1 MKTLFAEALIRAMG
15 WALVHSMWQGAVL
28 AVLLLFLLQKLR
40 AARQRYYA
48 AFAALSLLF
57 CVSLCTF
64 AYLYAPEAAHIVS
77 DTPEVILQE
86 STHAATWTWAATDPG
101 YLTLVSDWLE
111 NNYPVIVAVWLLGF
125 GFFLFQ
131 LLGAYF
137 FLQQLRTQGA
147 HLAETHWQQTLQR
160 LSSHMQLA
168 RPVKLLE
175 SALVHAPM
183 TLGYFKPIILLP
195 IGMINRLSVAEVEA
209 ILAHELAHILRQDWL
224 FNLLQAFMEAVF
236 YYHPAVWWISGI
248 IRKER
253 EHCCDDTAIRLT
265 GNRLIYAKALVQ
277 VQEMAKKSAQPALA
291 LGMQGNAIRL
301 RRKTPLLDR
310 IRRVLNQSQPK
321 SQIMEKMIATG
332 ALLILLTLYSI
343 HTNTPQALAH
353 ALQSMEITP
362 TNWFT
367 AEQSEPTLADTVP
380 PPSKGIQ
387 RIVREDEKQK
397 VEMDLKDGTITRLMI
412 DGKEIPAS
420 EFDQYNDLKNEV
432 WEDAAPPAPPAPPE
446 MPAFPDLP
454 FPPAAPNGMM
464 GGYERV
470 FTEKDPNGNTIIRLE
485 RPDGPMEIKV
495 SDGKVYINGAAL
507 KEGATLEIAT
517 EHAWPEAPEMPEMVE
532 LQELAELQEMQELP
546 ELMEF
551 PNYQMD
557 AKQLAEFNAEMDRM
571 RKELKKDQKSFEKE
585 RRRMQ
590 KDHKQEFER
599 IQKEHLRIQRES
611 IRAQNEA
618 VRAQQEA
625 ERSIENARSE
635 VTRAKLLVERDRQRT
650 VIDRENT
657 LKDGRI
663 QEQIQRALLTDALIT
678 NPDKYNMRLS
688 TIEMRV
694 NGKIQDESI
703 KKKYLEYHKS
713 ISGRTLKNAESIQIE
728 KN

>member
-1 MKTLFAEALIRAMG
+1 MNTWFSEALIRAMG
-15 WALVHSMWQGAVL
+15 WTLVHSLWQGAVL
-28 AVLLLFLLQKLR
+28 AALLLAFLQKFR
-40 AARQRYYA
+40 SAQKRYYA
-48 AFAALSLLF
+48 AFAALSMLFGASLL
-57 CVSLCTF
+57 TF
-64 AYLYAPEAAHIVS
+64 AYLYVPENTHAVS
-77 DTPEVILQE
+77 DTAVTVLQE
-86 STHAATWTWAATDPG
+86 STMPTLWTWTAVDSTS
-101 YLTLVSDWLE
+101 LTLVSDWLE
-111 NNYPVIVAVWLLGF
+111 NNYPFIVGIWLLGF
-125 GFFLFQ
+125 GFFLVQ

-137 FLQQLRTQGA
+137 FLQRLRNHGT
-147 HLAETHWQQTLQR
+147 HLPEMYWQQTLQR
-160 LSSHMQLA
+160 LSSQMQLA

-183 TLGYFKPIILLP
+183 TLGYLKPIILLP

-277 VQEMAKKSAQPALA
+277 VQEMAKKSTQPALA

-343 HTNTPQALAH
+343 HTNTPQALAN
-353 ALQSMEITP
+353 ALQSIDIAP
-362 TNWFT
+362 ANWFT
-367 AEQSEPTLADTVP
+367 AENNETNRTDTVP
-380 PPSKGIQ
+380 KPPKGVQ
-387 RIVREDEKQK
+387 RIVREDENQK
-397 VEMDLKDGTITRLMI
+397 VEMDLKNGSISRLMI

-420 EFDQYNDLKNEV
+420 EFDQYNDLKDDV
-432 WEDAAPPAPPAPPE
+432 LGDLRPPTPPAPPE
-446 MPAFPDLP
+446 MPAFPALP

-507 KEGATLEIAT
+507 KEGSSLEIAT
-517 EHAWPEAPEMPEMVE
+517 NIEHAEAPEMPEIVE
-532 LQELAELQEMQELP
+532 LQELAELQEMAELP
-546 ELMEF
+546 ELMET
-551 PNYQMD
+551 PPYPMD

-585 RRRMQ
+585 RRRLQ
-590 KDHKQEFER
+590 KAHKQEFER
-599 IQKEHLRIQRES
+599 IQKEQIQIQKES
-611 IRAQNEA
+611 IRAQSEA
-618 VRAQQEA
+618 MRAQQDA
-625 ERSIENARSE
+625 MRSIENARSE
-635 VTRAKLLVERDRQRT
+635 VTRAKLQVERDRQRAA
-650 VIDRENT
+650 IDRENA

-663 QEQIQRALLTDALIT
+663 NEQLRRALLTDALIT
-678 NPDKYNMRLS
+678 NPDKYSMHLS
-688 TIEMRV
+688 EIEMRV
-694 NGKIQDESI
+694 NGKVQAETI
-703 KKKYLEYHKS
+703 KKKYLEYYKS
-713 ISGRTLKNAESIQIE
+713 ISGKTLKNADSIQIE

>member
-15 WALVHSMWQGAVL
+15 WTLVHSVWQGAVL
-28 AVLLLFLLQKLR
+28 AVLLLLLLQKLR

-64 AYLYAPEAAHIVS
+64 AYLYAPEAARTVS

-86 STHAATWTWAATDPG
+86 STHEAIWTWAATDPG
-101 YLTLVSDWLE
+101 YLTPVSDWLE
-111 NNYPVIVAVWLLGF
+111 NNYPVIVVVWLLGF

-168 RPVKLLE
+168 RPVKLVE

-277 VQEMAKKSAQPALA
+277 VQEMAKKSTQPALA

-367 AEQSEPTLADTVP
+367 AEQRELIVADTVP

-387 RIVREDEKQK
+387 RIVREDENQK
-397 VEMDLKDGTITRLMI
+397 VEMDLKDGVITRLMI

-420 EFDQYNDLKNEV
+420 EFDQYNDLKYEV

-517 EHAWPEAPEMPEMVE
+517 EHGWPEAPEMPEMVE

-625 ERSIENARSE
+625 KRSIENARSE
-635 VTRAKLLVERDRQRT
+635 VTRAKLLVERDRQRAA
-650 VIDRENT
+650 IDRENA
-657 LKDGRI
+657 LKDSRI
-663 QEQIQRALLTDALIT
+663 QEQLQRALLTDALIT
-678 NPDKYNMRLS
+678 NPDKYNIRLS
-688 TIEMRV
+688 TNEMRV

-703 KKKYLEYHKS
+703 KKKYLEYYKS

>member
-1 MKTLFAEALIRAMG
+1 
-15 WALVHSMWQGAVL
+15 
-28 AVLLLFLLQKLR
+28 
-40 AARQRYYA
+40 
-48 AFAALSLLF
+48 
-57 CVSLCTF
+57 
-64 AYLYAPEAAHIVS
+64 
-77 DTPEVILQE
+77 
-86 STHAATWTWAATDPG
+86 
-101 YLTLVSDWLE
+101 
-111 NNYPVIVAVWLLGF
+111 
-125 GFFLFQ
+125 
-131 LLGAYF
+131 
-137 FLQQLRTQGA
+137 
-147 HLAETHWQQTLQR
+147 
-160 LSSHMQLA
+160 
-168 RPVKLLE
+168 
-175 SALVHAPM
+175 
-183 TLGYFKPIILLP
+183 
-195 IGMINRLSVAEVEA
+195 
-209 ILAHELAHILRQDWL
+209 
-224 FNLLQAFMEAVF
+224 
-236 YYHPAVWWISGI
+236 
-248 IRKER
+248 
-253 EHCCDDTAIRLT
+253 
-265 GNRLIYAKALVQ
+265 
-277 VQEMAKKSAQPALA
+277 
-291 LGMQGNAIRL
+291 
-301 RRKTPLLDR
+301 
-310 IRRVLNQSQPK
+310 
-321 SQIMEKMIATG
+321 
-332 ALLILLTLYSI
+332 
-343 HTNTPQALAH
+343 
-353 ALQSMEITP
+353 
-362 TNWFT
+362 
-367 AEQSEPTLADTVP
+367 
-380 PPSKGIQ
+380 
-387 RIVREDEKQK
+387 
-397 VEMDLKDGTITRLMI
+397 
-412 DGKEIPAS
+412 
-420 EFDQYNDLKNEV
+420 
-432 WEDAAPPAPPAPPE
+432 
-446 MPAFPDLP
+446 
-454 FPPAAPNGMM
+454 MM

-703 KKKYLEYHKS
+703 KKKYLEYYKS